1 MGFATGLLTG
11 IAEGANKVISEDIEE
26 GKLQTR
32 QLAKLR
38 TERTVQRSD
47 KRDEEFRENLEKTQ
61 KLAAQIGPGADVI
74 LKNFIK
80 RFGMEGAVE
89 ATEDLLIAS
98 KNANVSPAVYAG
110 VAIDA
115 INAFP
120 SKDQIRALAQYGTAP
135 VKEITD
141 VGDPSVG
148 GFSKLIGLGT
158 PEAIRKRSDAQIT
171 TLGGVSKQDLTGLPE
186 DVKLPGLDKAF
197 PVDRTFDEQKEF
209 HLKNF
214 IGLQAQL
221 RSTTDSTQRAKL
233 QVLLDR
239 ENASLQNIASAAEL
253 LKGGVDLTVRYRRQ
267 MDAGDE
273 KGAEKT
279 LKMINAIA
287 IAKEG
292 TPTITSRSI
301 VDGSFLRGVI
311 NDGLRAAN
319 DDYKLGQ
326 GGMTESI
333 AGRTVELDAN
343 QVALKNINR
352 KIITYEYAIRM
363 ASLAPNL
370 DVEARL
376 FINETVKPQ
385 LRELK
390 QKRDAAMQTA
400 SGQGANIDMVEGTL
414 NPPSNQ
420 QARIN
425 PNIDVAFNTLKRDAN
440 VGKYI
445 SRAKSAIS
453 QGVRSQA
460 YATFKSLLR
469 SQTRKSGYGR
479 LDDRAL
485 DILIIKLAGQ
495 GQ

>member
-38 TERTVQRSD
+38 TERTIQRSD
-47 KRDEEFRENLEKTQ
+47 ERDEEFRENLAKTQ

-186 DVKLPGLDKAF
+186 DAKLPGLDKAF
-197 PVDRTFDEQKEF
+197 PIDRTFDEQKEF

-214 IGLQAQL
+214 IGLKTQL
-221 RSTTDSTQRAKL
+221 DSTTDPKQRAKL
-233 QVLLDR
+233 QGLLDR
-239 ENASLQNIASAAEL
+239 ENDSLQNIVSAAEL
-253 LKGGVDLTVRYRRQ
+253 LKGGVDLTTRYRRQ

-279 LKMINAIA
+279 LKMIKAIA

-292 TPTITSRSI
+292 TPSITSSSR
-301 VDGSFLRGVI
+301 VDGSFLQSYVNTNVRSV
-311 NDGLRAAN
+311 NAL
-319 DDYKLGQ
+319 YKRGQ
-326 GGMTESI
+326 GGMSASI
-333 AGRTVELDAN
+333 NGRVVELDAN
-343 QVALKNINR
+343 QVEAKNIEEQ
-352 KIITYEYAIRM
+352 IQIYETAISM
-363 ASLAPNL
+363 AVGAPNIDQEGRTYL
-370 DVEARL
+370 NNVLR
-376 FINETVKPQ
+376 PQ
-385 LRELK
+385 LQILK
-390 QKRDAAMQTA
+390 RKRDTAGQVA
-400 SGQGANIDMVEGTL
+400 SGLGQNIEGAITGAGG
-414 NPPSNQ
+414 P
-420 QARIN
+420 ARIN
-425 PNIDVAFNTLKRDAN
+425 PNIDRAFNKLKVDPNVDAF
-440 VGKYI
+440 V
-445 SRAKSAIS
+445 SRARSVLSRGVDSSA
-453 QGVRSQA
+453 
-460 YATFKSLLR
+460 YTTFKSALKAKTR
-469 SQTRKSGYGR
+469 SAGYGN
-479 LDDRAL
+479 LDDMAL
-485 DILIIKLAGQ
+485 DTLITRLAAQ